1 MCQPIPASPSSRTD
15 RALNTSKPSNA
26 AKIKSPV
33 DGTTHRTHAGR
44 KSADLSSVD
53 LVEPI
58 AIALNLIEWKPDQ
71 QELIAKN
78 SISRGLLCK
87 KRIGKRMNDQKPHRV
102 VIVGA
107 GFGGLTA
114 ARALASAPVSI
125 TVIDRKNHHTFQP
138 LLYQVAT
145 AGLSPGEIAAP
156 IRSILHR
163 HKNIEV
169 LMAEVTGF
177 DLERRVVQT
186 AVQTDSQNDAQNE
199 VQEIPYDSLIV
210 AAGAR
215 HAYFGHDEWEALAPG
230 LKTIEDAIEIRRR
243 VLLAFELAERRASA
257 SEDHD
262 SEPLNFAVVGAGP
275 TGVELAGTLAEIC
288 RHALAQDFRTI
299 DPRRARI
306 HLIEGGPHV
315 LPAYPEDLSRSALK
329 QLQHLGVEVLT
340 STMVTNVEPGVIYMG
355 DTAGGTVR
363 RTTKMNAAVIL
374 WAAGVAASPLGR
386 KLGVPVDRAGRV
398 PVNPDL
404 SLPNHPEVFVIGDLS
419 TLKDAS
425 GKLLPGVAPVAIQ
438 QGQYVAKI
446 IRRELASGS
455 HSRPL
460 FHYFDKG
467 SLATIGR
474 SAAIAQF
481 GKIHISGFIAWLAWL
496 FVHILFLIGFQNR
509 ILVFIQWAW
518 SYFTYE
524 RSARLITGSTSLPG
538 WNGADSGIPNSSEA
552 EEISA
557 VTRK

>member
-1 MCQPIPASPSSRTD
+1 M
-15 RALNTSKPSNA
+15 
-26 AKIKSPV
+26 
-33 DGTTHRTHAGR
+33 
-44 KSADLSSVD
+44 
-53 LVEPI
+53 
-58 AIALNLIEWKPDQ
+58 
-71 QELIAKN
+71 
-78 SISRGLLCK
+78 ISQ
-87 KRIGKRMNDQKPHRV
+87 RMNGERMNGENLHRV
-102 VIVGA
+102 VIVGS
-107 GFGGLTA
+107 GFGGLNA
-114 ARALASAPVSI
+114 AQALAGAPVSV

-145 AGLSPGEIAAP
+145 AGVSPGEIAAP
-156 IRSILHR
+156 IRSILRR
-163 HKNIEV
+163 HKNVEV

-186 AVQTDSQNDAQNE
+186 AVQADSQNAAQNE
-199 VQEIPYDSLIV
+199 VQEIPYDALIV
-210 AAGAR
+210 AAGAS

-257 SEDHD
+257 SENRD
-262 SEPLNFAVVGAGP
+262 SENHYNDPLNFVVIGGGP

-315 LPAYPEDLSRSALK
+315 LPAYPEDLSHSALE
-329 QLQHLGVEVLT
+329 QLQRLGVEVLT

-355 DTAGGTVR
+355 DK
-363 RTTKMNAAVIL
+363 KMNAAVIL
-374 WAAGVAASPLGR
+374 WAAGVAASPLGK
-386 KLGVPVDRAGRV
+386 KLGVPIDRAGRV
-398 PVNPDL
+398 LVNPDL
-404 SLPNHPEVFVIGDLS
+404 SLPNHPEVFVIGDLAA
-419 TLKDAS
+419 LKDES

-438 QGQYVAKI
+438 EGRYVAKL
-446 IRRELASGS
+446 IRREIRGDKEAAP
-455 HSRPL
+455 RAP

-481 GKIHISGFIAWLAWL
+481 GRIHISGFIAWLSWL
-496 FVHILFLIGFQNR
+496 FVHILFLIGFRNR
-509 ILVFIQWAW
+509 VLVFIQWAW

-538 WNGADSGIPNSSEA
+538 WSSATSGISNAGEA

-557 VTRK
+557 AARK